1 MDSTS
6 EYGCLKLP
14 DLKEKLR
21 RRGLIVSGN
30 KGDLV
35 SRLEAYDAALL
46 AARQSTEDEGAGVGV
61 AAGSSQSLS
70 RKRKEDE
77 RDGGPVE
84 RSAVDGGAVDGAD
97 GADGD
102 DDDAP
107 ADQDGSA
114 PDDAKH
120 VAEEYRPPSIGEQ
133 VIFNKLLRDQSLSH
147 FNPRKLSDVQHVIEL
162 RCYGGLLSD
171 IDLKECWFQRLHG
184 FEEKDFVLA
193 NWRQLT
199 LGEIKQRVIDVAH
212 THLQPNPAARKRLD
226 AMRSKKA
233 IMREYGMLAIVP
245 WQVYRQTRL
254 GLEVLQ
260 HIRSESGRQLL
271 RQTTPFLEGRRRAEI
286 YLGYA
291 CISALDEEVIV
302 QLIDEFGAN
311 DLARACR
318 FAAMSDHKEVIDFL
332 VERYDADVHAGC
344 LHNAASHG
352 YVGLI
357 QHLVDMYKVDPCA
370 RHYKDGGSALH
381 YAADRGNVEAIK
393 YLVEKHHVDVNI
405 RDNYGETALIV
416 ARRYRFTECTCLSR
430 LPCSF
435 ARSLTR
441 LLFVRQARR
450 CSAPTWA

>member
-14 DLKEKLR
+14 GLKEKLR
-21 RRGLIVSGN
+21 RRGLKVSGN

-35 SRLEAYDAALL
+35 ARLEAYDAALL
-46 AARQSTEDEGAGVGV
+46 AAGQSTEDEGAGVGG

-77 RDGGPVE
+77 RDGGTVE
-84 RSAVDGGAVDGAD
+84 GSAVGGGAVGGAD
-97 GADGD
+97 GG
-102 DDDAP
+102 DAP
-107 ADQDGSA
+107 SAPEGGGAAAPAVQDGSA

-147 FNPRKLSDVQHVIEL
+147 FNPRKLSDVQHVMEM

-212 THLQPNPAARKRLD
+212 THLQPNPDARKRLN

-254 GLEVLQ
+254 GLEDLQ
-260 HIRSESGRQLL
+260 HTRSESGRQLL
-271 RQTTPFLEGRRRAEI
+271 KQTTPFLEGRRRAEV

-302 QLIDEFGAN
+302 QLIDEFGAS
-311 DLARACR
+311 DLARASR

-332 VERYDADVHAGC
+332 VRRYDADVHAGC

-352 YVGLI
+352 YIGLI
-357 QHLVDMYKVDPCA
+357 QHLVDFYNVDPCA

-405 RDNYGETALIV
+405 RDNYGETALID

-430 LPCSF
+430 LPCTRD
-435 ARSLTR
+435 RSID
-441 LLFVRQARR
+441 
-450 CSAPTWA
+450 